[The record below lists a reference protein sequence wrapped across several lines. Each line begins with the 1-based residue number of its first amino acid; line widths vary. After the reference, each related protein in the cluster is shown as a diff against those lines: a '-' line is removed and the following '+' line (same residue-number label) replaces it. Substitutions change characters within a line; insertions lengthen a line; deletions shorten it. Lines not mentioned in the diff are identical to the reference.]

1 MRVLNFDVGRD
12 VGSEHHLDQKDQNG
26 DVLAQKK
33 SLRIVSGESAIE
45 KIQTNKLKIENINYD
60 YEVPAIHF

>member
-26 DVLAQKK
+26 DVLVQKK

-45 KIQTNKLKIENINYD
+45 KIQTNKLK
-60 YEVPAIHF
+60 